1 MEKLN
6 LVLRHFNKVKPMHC
20 TVVSGDTQKVFTV
33 KLCNEE
39 KNGAQILKG
48 DPVLIGFLNS
58 DETLY
63 LSGGNVIGAIP
74 KEEEYIIHANNPE
87 NIAFETE
94 RRQYERFPTSLTGEI
109 KLANSSKR
117 EPICIK
123 DFSYAGMCI
132 YSTDDFE
139 KDDEV
144 EISAFLS
151 NNVIKYDATIAR
163 KTVNFGRC
171 EYGIQLT
178 HRDKNSMY
186 ATQNQLTS
194 FILSEKEIMY
204 RQLVSANFKFE

>member
-1 MEKLN
+1 MDKFN
-6 LVLRHFNKVKPMHC
+6 LVLRHYNKVKPMNC
-20 TVVSGDTQKVFTV
+20 EIVSGDTKKVFTV

-39 KNGAQILKG
+39 KNGAEIIKG

-63 LSGGNVIGAIP
+63 LSGGNVVGAIP
-74 KEEEYIIHANNPE
+74 NEEEYIIHSNNPE

-94 RRQYERFPTSLTGEI
+94 RRQYERFPTSLIGEM
-109 KLANSSKR
+109 KLVDSNRR
-117 EPICIK
+117 EPVCIK
-123 DFSYAGMCI
+123 DFSYAGMCL
-132 YSTDDFE
+132 YSTDDFN

-144 EISAFLS
+144 EISVFLS
-151 NNVIKYDATIAR
+151 NSVIKYDATIVR
-163 KTVNFGRC
+163 KTVRFGRF

-186 ATQNQLTS
+186 YTQNQLTS

-204 RQLVSANFKFE
+204 RHLLNAKLKL